1 MRIHQ
6 CEFSNP
12 VLYYNQRHEFHQSNA
27 KFTNS
32 TSKHEIHSEN
42 SQREAL
48 ANCSEQGYN
57 RLASFQLCLG
67 QGS

>member
-1 MRIHQ
+1 MRINLY
-6 CEFSNP
+6 EFSNP
-12 VLYYNQRHEFHQSNA
+12 VLHYNRPHEFHQSNA

-48 ANCSEQGYN
+48 SNCAEEGYD
-57 RLASFQLCLG
+57 RLATFQLCLA